1 MSAFTQSEL
10 DFYANPDADF
20 SDFTDFNTFPEVEF
34 SDEEFDDDDDEC
46 VREQPVSEYPSEIT
60 AIYDNIMRSRSPNN
74 DTDADIEFMYF
85 ALSEIENAVLEH
97 DLKLDHKLH
106 FRDIIAPELIASA
119 MHPRRM
125 MARLNQCDDIERFFE
140 CC

>member
-20 SDFTDFNTFPEVEF
+20 SDFNTFPEVEF
-34 SDEEFDDDDDEC
+34 SDEEFDFDDDDEC
-46 VREQPVSEYPSEIT
+46 VREQPVMPEYPSEIRD
-60 AIYDNIMRSRSPNN
+60 IYDNIMSSPCR
-74 DTDADIEFMYF
+74 DTDAAIELMQF
-85 ALSEIENAVLEH
+85 ALSEAEDEVL
-97 DLKLDHKLH
+97 KQH
-106 FRDIIAPELIASA
+106 FRNIITPDLIAEA

-125 MARLNQCDDIERFFE
+125 MARISQFDDFERFFE